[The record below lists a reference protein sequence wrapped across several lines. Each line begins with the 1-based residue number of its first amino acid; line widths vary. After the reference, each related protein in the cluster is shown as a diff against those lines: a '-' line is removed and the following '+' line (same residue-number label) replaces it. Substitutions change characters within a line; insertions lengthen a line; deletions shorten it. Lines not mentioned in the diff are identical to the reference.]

1 MDRLLSMRVFR
12 EVVDQGG
19 FAAAARTLDLAP
31 AGVTRLVSDLE
42 THLGA
47 RLLQR
52 TTRRMAL
59 TDAGIAYL
67 ERVRSILLAIDEAES
82 AAHANSVDLRGVLR
96 VAASAVVASYFLAPR
111 LARWIAQY
119 PQLMLELTVHDF
131 PQDHIEDFD
140 LSLLVVHEGFDAN
153 VVAQR
158 LTVGEWILC
167 AAPAYLSRAGTPL
180 EPEDLARHAYLRFP
194 WQHAGGVGGRRLRL
208 RRITGSAVPRPGTT
222 HAHDAA
228 GDGAASQSKDP
239 EGQTGQTREVE
250 APVVLQSSNP
260 DVLYRAALDGAGIA
274 VLSRA
279 LVDPQLESGALVR
292 VLPKWIFGRYTLYAA
307 MPTRSLVPARTR
319 AFLEFLREIGPNPAP
334 GGVPSRK
341 G

>member
-19 FAAAARTLDLAP
+19 FAAAARALDLAP
-31 AGVTRLVSDLE
+31 AGVTRLVRDLE

-59 TDAGIAYL
+59 TDAGVAYL

-82 AAHANSVDLRGVLR
+82 AANANSVDLHGVLR
-96 VAASAVVASYFLAPR
+96 VVASAVVASYFLAPR
-111 LARWIAQY
+111 IAHWIAQY
-119 PQLMLELTVHDF
+119 PRLMLELTVDDF
-131 PQDHIEDFD
+131 PQDRIEDFD

-158 LTVGEWILC
+158 LTAGEWILC
-167 AAPAYLSRAGTPL
+167 AAPKYLARAGTPL
-180 EPEDLARHAYLRFP
+180 EPEDLTRHAYLRFP
-194 WQHAGGVGGRRLRL
+194 WQHAGGASGRRLRL
-208 RRITGSAVPRPGTT
+208 RNIAESAASAPEARGVWSS
-222 HAHDAA
+222 AA
-228 GDGAASQSKDP
+228 ERSASQSRDA
-239 EGQTGQTREVE
+239 EVELREVD
-250 APVVLQSSNP
+250 APVALQSSNP

-292 VLPKWIFGRYTLYAA
+292 VLPQWIFGRYTLYAA

-319 AFLEFLREIGPNPAP
+319 AFLDFLRQMGPNPLP
-334 GGVPSRK
+334 GGLPT